1 MNRCLS
7 RYNFIPITI
16 IDYIEDDYKFN
27 FISFE
32 MKINKEKL
40 SIKQW
45 KYWVWL
51 FIWSIRLSE
60 GVDA

>member
-16 IDYIEDDYKFN
+16 IDYIEDDYRFN

-51 FIWSIRLSE
+51 FI
-60 GVDA
+60 